1 MHRAITIG
9 GNGSGMRIATVD
21 EEQQKVRVF
30 KVGGDVLQ
38 FEISVSVIW
47 AVNCTVPRGAVFTGV
62 LI

>member
-1 MHRAITIG
+1 MHRAIAIG

-47 AVNCTVPRGAVFTGV
+47 VLNCTVPRGAVFTGV
-62 LI
+62 